1 MHADNLSSY
10 YENCII
16 CPRRCGVDR
25 TLGVSGYCGMGA
37 EPVVNLSMLHFGEE
51 PVITGTRGSGTVFF
65 EGCSLKCIFCQ
76 NYDISRGPTG
86 CGKVYDAD
94 GLASLYL
101 SLQDQGA
108 HNINLVTAGHF
119 IPHVAAS
126 VAKARAEGLS
136 IPVAYNFG
144 GYESV
149 ESLKMLDGLID
160 IYMPDMK
167 FVSSSLSGKL
177 CGARDYFEVCCK
189 ALDEMYRQTGPA
201 VLDENGL
208 MKRGIIVRHL
218 MLPGQLFDTKKVL
231 DYLCGRYGNNIYIS
245 LMNQYTP
252 FEYKYPDMKL
262 PDFLKRKLPQGHYAA
277 AAEYLS
283 LLDQTNAFVQGED
296 ASGDELLPE
305 FKS

>member
-1 MHADNLSSY
+1 M
-10 YENCII
+10 
-16 CPRRCGVDR
+16 G
-25 TLGVSGYCGMGA
+25 TL
-37 EPVVNLSMLHFGEE
+37 PVVARVAPHYGEE
-51 PVITGTRGSGTVFF
+51 TCISGTRGSGTVFF
-65 EGCSLKCIFCQ
+65 SGCTMRCKFCQ
-76 NYDISRGPTG
+76 NYEISSQP
-86 CGKVYDAD
+86 K
-94 GLASLYL
+94 GLTMTPDMLAECYKELEKE
-101 SLQDQGA
+101 GV

-136 IPVAYNFG
+136 IPVAYNSG

-201 VLDENGL
+201 VIDDNGL

-252 FEYKYPDMKL
+252 FEYRYPDMKL
-262 PDFLKRKLPQGHYAA
+262 PVFLQRKLPQGHYAA

-283 LLDQTNAFVQGED
+283 ILGQENAFLQDD
-296 ASGDELLPE
+296 ASGDELLPD
-305 FKS
+305 FKT